1 MKQQSRVS
9 NAESIVSRL
18 KEVSENIGSGLFG
31 IDEETQD
38 ELMECG
44 AREYY
49 VEDLETAV
57 DEAIKW
63 MELDIKL
70 RKEVSSDN

>member
-1 MKQQSRVS
+1 MQQKKVS

-38 ELMECG
+38 EMIECG

-49 VEDLETAV
+49 VEDLEKAL
-57 DEAIKW
+57 DDAIKW
-63 MELDIKL
+63 MEWDFKL
-70 RKEVSSDN
+70 RSEEEK